1 MLSAPQSLARRRQAE
16 VAMMRSRQ
24 FAIEPRREHLLARWP
39 MQVLNASTFEQQS
52 LLAVNNHEDQ

>member
-1 MLSAPQSLARRRQAE
+1 
-16 VAMMRSRQ
+16 MMRSRQ
-24 FAIEPRREHLLARWP
+24 FAMEPRREHLARWP